1 MRNRQRQRL
10 QQIDSLRLTV
20 SCLPVRTREAML
32 DAVSSG
38 ERIIVGAYVDGEG
51 GTCPMLAAHR
61 RGGRTD
67 FLAFAKAWD
76 RYTNARGR
84 ARKASGRELAVLI
97 TLLEE
102 SLRAD
107 GGLDMAGAIAHHR
120 ELAER
125 SAAIRAQGRR
135 RTLSLADPLGEIRA
149 RRLRARAK
157 ARALSGTSA

>member
-1 MRNRQRQRL
+1 M

-32 DAVSSG
+32 EAVSSG
-38 ERIIVGAYVDGEG
+38 QRIIVGAYVDGEG
-51 GTCPMLAAHR
+51 GMCPMLAAHR

-67 FLAFAKAWD
+67 FLAFAKSWD

-84 ARKASGRELAVLI
+84 ARRANARELAVL
-97 TLLEE
+97 TRLLEE

-107 GGLDMAGAIAHHR
+107 EGLDMAGAIAHHR

-125 SAAIRAQGRR
+125 SADRREQGRR
-135 RTLSLADPLGEIRA
+135 LIGTLADPLGESRA

-157 ARALSGTSA
+157 ARALSGTGA